1 MTNES
6 VRKQLEQRIAE
17 LEKENLRLR
26 KNNKILGKKAKL
38 SEKDPLTG
46 LYNKGKL
53 KETLSS
59 LASRVERKEYL
70 RVVSVFSDID
80 DFKNI
85 NTQYGHESGDVVLR
99 TTAECLKKSL
109 RKHEQNNIYRYGG
122 EEIVFLFYS
131 IPLSK
136 GLQAAERLRKEVE
149 RHCRFYKAEDGRLY
163 HIQNNKYEDKQ
174 GNLHE
179 AKESKNIVGI
189 TMSFGVASYKK
200 DSADLPDII
209 HYSSKA
215 MQCAKKQG
223 KNKSVRWA
231 D

>member
-1 MTNES
+1 MTNDN

-17 LEKENLRLR
+17 LEQENLRLR

-53 KETLSS
+53 RETLSS
-59 LASRVERKEYL
+59 LASRVKREEYL
-70 RVVSVFSDID
+70 RVVAVFSDID

-122 EEIVFLFYS
+122 EEIVFLFYNT
-131 IPLSK
+131 PFLK

-149 RHCRFYKAEDGRLY
+149 RHCKFYKAEDGRLY
-163 HIQNNKYEDKQ
+163 HLQNKKYEDNQ
-174 GNLHE
+174 GNLRE
-179 AKESKNIVGI
+179 AKDRKNIVGV
-189 TMSFGVASYKK
+189 TMSFGVASYHK
-200 DSADLPDII
+200 DSVDLPDII

-215 MQCAKKQG
+215 MQDAKKQG
-223 KNKSVRWA
+223 KNRSVPWT